1 MRVVRLVAALQSARW
16 LDRAKWALVL
26 ARPAHWIKN
35 VFVLAPVPFAV
46 AAGAQLRLVPFVTAL
61 LGFCL
66 VNSAI
71 YVFNDLRD
79 AAGDR
84 LHPRKK
90 DRPIA
95 AGHVPPLA
103 AALES
108 ALLLVL
114 GIGLCLAGGG
124 PAALP
129 LVFVYVAVNAGY
141 SLGAKHVALLDVF
154 LLTSGFVIR
163 VLLGCVLLSAVP
175 SAWLLL
181 CSSSLALFLG
191 FAKRKCDLE
200 AGIDVDHRPAL
211 QGYSQTFLRQ
221 AMNITAAVAFVS
233 YAIYSIESP
242 VFLEG
247 RELAAMPFVAY
258 GILNYLRLA
267 TVENGTGSPV
277 EVAYTSPSSILCA
290 AGWLV
295 AVTWSLGWW

>member
-1 MRVVRLVAALQSARW
+1 VRVARLVTALHSARP
-16 LDRAKWALVL
+16 LDRAKWALTL

-35 VFVLAPVPFAV
+35 VFVLAPVPFAA
-46 AAGAQLRLVPFVTAL
+46 AAGAQLRLVPFVTVL

-66 VNSAI
+66 VNSAV

-79 AAGDR
+79 APSDR
-84 LHPRKK
+84 LHPKK
-90 DRPIA
+90 KHRPIA
-95 AGHVPPLA
+95 AGHVSSLA

-108 ALLLVL
+108 ALLFAL
-114 GIGLCLAGGG
+114 GIALCLAGGTLTAISLVLLY
-124 PAALP
+124 AAMNM
-129 LVFVYVAVNAGY
+129 AY

-163 VLLGCVLLSAVP
+163 VLLGCVLMNATP

-191 FAKRKCDLE
+191 FAKRKCDLG
-200 AGIDVDHRPAL
+200 AGIDVSHRPAL
-211 QGYSQTFLRQ
+211 QGYNQAFLRQ
-221 AMNITAAVAFVS
+221 AMTITAAVSFVS
-233 YAIYSIESP
+233 YAIYSVESP
-242 VFLEG
+242 VFREG

-267 TVENGTGSPV
+267 MVENGTGSPV